1 MRTMSKTLIVLSA
14 SLLGVSTAA
23 ADFDGSK
30 PLMCSFAK
38 VIECAAGSKCRT
50 VSNDSI
56 DAPDFVK
63 FDFRKKEV
71 VSTTAGTD
79 SSPDKIDNVQELDN
93 FLVLQA
99 VQGGSG
105 GTRDALGWSASIDKE
120 TGRMTVSASGENAAF
135 VVFGSC
141 AAL

>member
-1 MRTMSKTLIVLSA
+1 MRTIAKTFLVLSA

-38 VIECAAGSKCRT
+38 VIECPAGSKCRT
-50 VSNDSI
+50 VANDSI

-63 FDFRKKEV
+63 FNFRKNEV
-71 VSTTAGTD
+71 VSTTAGVE
-79 SSPDKIDNVQELDN
+79 SAPDKIDNVQELDN

-99 VQGGSG
+99 IQGGTG
-105 GTRDALGWSASIDKE
+105 GSRDTLGWSASIDKA
-120 TGRMTVSASGENAAF
+120 TGRMTVSGAGENAAF